1 MAQAWIT
8 HSIQFQNII
17 FSIIMTP
24 LYPFFIYITAE
35 VADSGLI
42 CVHGNDLLIWM
53 RVMSL
58 TWFPASVWYLSI
70 SDSVF
75 PKSFHAMNFKYC
87 MHERYSSPVRFLGL
101 WCNYYHAVFH
111 QALPGSQISVA
122 VAYKRFKHG
131 FFSFTYRKYIKVH
144 VHRYENL
151 LIPKHRLGTR
161 FSSCSKL

>member
-1 MAQAWIT
+1 
-8 HSIQFQNII
+8 
-17 FSIIMTP
+17 
-24 LYPFFIYITAE
+24 
-35 VADSGLI
+35 
-42 CVHGNDLLIWM
+42 
-53 RVMSL
+53 MSL
-58 TWFPASVWYLSI
+58 TWFPASLWYLNI

-122 VAYKRFKHG
+122 VAYKQFKHG

-161 FSSCSKL
+161 FSSCSKLAIMILFITYCPMILQLYKVHCQATCTCTESCIMESSAVVLE